1 MAYNPVEWNTGD
13 VITAAKLN
21 NMDNGIVANENAI
34 NDTNDSVTDLR
45 TYFDET
51 IGASMGRKS
60 FTYTYTANANA
71 EIAITGS
78 DLGIPG
84 SVAGFTPVAICA
96 YNTGNANVFARSM
109 AAHASAAG
117 AAVRLKNTSAS
128 AVSAEF
134 SITVFFIKIQY
145 NINM

>member
-21 NMDNGIVANENAI
+21 TMDSGIVANETAI
-34 NDTNDSVTDLR
+34 DETNDAVTNLQ
-45 TYFDET
+45 TYFDDT
-51 IGASMGRKS
+51 INGSMGRKS
-60 FTYTYTANANA
+60 FTYTYNVNANS
-71 EIAITGS
+71 EVAISGG

-84 SVAGFTPVAICA
+84 AVSGFTPVAICA
-96 YNTGNANVFARSM
+96 YNTGNANVYPRSM

-134 SITVFFIKIQY
+134 SITVLFIKGRY
-145 NINM
+145 NINL

>member
-21 NMDNGIVANENAI
+21 SMDNGIVANENAI
-34 NDTNDSVTDLR
+34 SDTNDSVDDLR
-45 TYFDET
+45 TYFDDT
-51 IGASMGRKS
+51 INASMGRKS
-60 FTYTYTANANA
+60 FTFTYTANANA
-71 EIAITGS
+71 EIAISGS

-84 SVAGFTPVAICA
+84 AVPGFTPVAICA
-96 YNTGNANVFARSM
+96 YNTGNANVYPRSM

-117 AAVRLKNTSAS
+117 AAVRLKNTGAS

-134 SITVFFIKIQY
+134 SITILFIKLKY
-145 NINM
+145 NINL